1 MSGRLSGRVA
11 LVLGAGSVG
20 PGWGNGKACA
30 SAYVRE
36 GAQLV
41 AVDLHLERAEKTVE
55 EIREQHP
62 QAACMPLAADVTS
75 SADIERATT
84 AALARFGRIDILHYN
99 VGEGTFGGVYDLSER
114 QWDTIFALN
123 MKGAFL
129 ACKHVLPVLE
139 RQGKGVVTL
148 ISSIASLGIGNYP
161 YIAYQ
166 TSKAA
171 LNQFTRGVAVTYAA
185 KGIRA
190 NAILPGLMDTPVIY
204 QHEQI
209 VRDHGGVEA
218 MRRKRDALSPTGRMG
233 NAWDV
238 ANAAVFL
245 ASDEAAYVNGVLLP
259 VDGGLSCRLT
269 A

>member
-1 MSGRLSGRVA
+1 VGAKLSGRVA

-30 SAYVRE
+30 FAYARE

-41 AVDLHLERAEKTVE
+41 AVDLHVERAERTVE
-55 EIREQHP
+55 EIRAEHP
-62 QAACMPLAADVTS
+62 HADCLPLAADVTKS
-75 SADIERATT
+75 VDLERIVTAT
-84 AALARFGRIDILHYN
+84 LARFGRIDILHYN
-99 VGEGTFGGVYDLSER
+99 VGEGTFGGISDLTEP

-129 ACKHVLPVLE
+129 ACKHVLPILE
-139 RQGKGVVTL
+139 RQGRGVVTV
-148 ISSIASLGIGNYP
+148 ISSIASLGIGAYP

-166 TSKAA
+166 ASKAA
-171 LNQFTRGVAVTYAA
+171 LNHFTRGIAVTYAA

-209 VRDHGGVEA
+209 VREHGGMDA

-233 NAWDV
+233 SAWDV

-245 ASDEAAYVNGVLLP
+245 ASDDAAYVNGVLLP